1 MRTINVEELVT
12 KFTADVSEYR
22 KRISDVTKDLDSL
35 SGVTR
40 EVKEL
45 THNALNSASGEMQKT
60 GKQLQSLTDKQ
71 NKLKMSGVES
81 QKRAEDY
88 KEKVRLLVLQLN
100 EQKARI
106 RECSEELKK
115 LNSQYKAQQEFLG
128 DYDGGIEGVRT
139 FRKQITDTIHNASAA
154 SDELRQ
160 KLQTL
165 SDIGI
170 GENDSSFAEL
180 KKQLADYSQQ
190 LQRAKNDLSVF
201 DSELKEVGLN
211 PDNLK
216 ADTLSS
222 LSSKM
227 QSLNKEKRLLG
238 EASEKTGAQIRSLS
252 QSAEIEKLKF
262 NSTVEAIKQNKTE
275 ITKLTAKAKA
285 LSKTTAAD
293 KLKSGFNGLK
303 NVLKKVGS
311 TAGSAFFKVK
321 NAVSKVKGATAGTN
335 QALLGTVKSIKK
347 IGIASLGL
355 KVCKAVF
362 GELRSIITNYLSQNE
377 ELNSRVEALKN
388 AFANALAPA
397 INAVISLFERL
408 IPYALSVANAIS
420 GIFSSLGIAS
430 SIKDTSSA
438 IKDTADATDDLSES
452 QKDLYGFDKITKV
465 SDNSSKNKSSSSKSD
480 YETPVASSK
489 FSKYL
494 EDIKKLWKSG
504 DFEGI
509 GEKIAD
515 SCNKVISKIKNLD
528 WKGIQSKVNHTMS
541 GIARSLNGFVKDYD
555 WQGAGEIVG
564 NGINTIFGA
573 IDSFLSNFD
582 FRKLGAGFAKNFNGI
597 FKTVDFKKIGK
608 TISDAVS
615 GAFDFIGGFLEELD
629 WSQLARD
636 LEALIAGIDFGKV
649 ATSLFRGLGAA
660 CGGITAFVG
669 QIIVDGLRGI
679 GDYFSEQIEACGG
692 DVSEGIKKGITDG
705 FKAIGKWINENILKP
720 FTEGFKKA
728 FQIHS
733 PSRVMQNLGGLL
745 MDGLKKGITDSKDK
759 LKNKWQEVKGW
770 FTNIKKNV
778 SLSVKTKWSDLKSK
792 WNNLLDK
799 FKNKTVTIS
808 AKIGVVKDGIKE
820 WLNNYLIE
828 PINAK
833 ISWTGIS
840 IPYLAKGAVIDKPT
854 VAMVGENGKEAVMP
868 LENNTGWIKNLALQ
882 LFQFM
887 GGVNSNNP
895 VNITIPVEIGGKNLT
910 PIVLDDVTSVSK
922 RVRNTAVKV

>member
-12 KFTADVSEYR
+12 KFTADVGEYR
-22 KRISDVTKDLDSL
+22 KKISDVTNDLDSL
-35 SGVTR
+35 SGVTQ

-45 THNALNSASGEMQKT
+45 THNALNSAVGEMQKT

-71 NKLKMSGVES
+71 NKLKMSGIES

-170 GENDSSFAEL
+170 GENDSSFTEL

-190 LQRAKNDLSVF
+190 IQRAKNDLSVF

-238 EASEKTGAQIRSLS
+238 EAAKKTGTQIRSMS

-262 NSTVEAIKQNKTE
+262 ESTVDAIKQNKTE
-275 ITKLTAKAKA
+275 ITKLTAKTKA
-285 LSKTTAAD
+285 LSKTTAAG

-303 NVLKKVGS
+303 NVLNKVGS
-311 TAGSAFFKVK
+311 TAGTVFSKVK
-321 NAVSKVKGATAGTN
+321 NAVSKIKGVTGGTN
-335 QALLGTVKSIKK
+335 QALLSTVKSIKK

-377 ELNSRVEALKN
+377 ELNNRVEALKN

-397 INAVISLFERL
+397 INVVISLFERI

-420 GIFSSLGIAS
+420 SIFSSLGIAS

-465 SDNSSKNKSSSSKSD
+465 SDNSSNKSNSSQSTDS
-480 YETPVASSK
+480 EAPSASSK
-489 FSKYL
+489 LSKYL
-494 EDIKKLWKSG
+494 EEIKELWKNG
-504 DFEGI
+504 NFEGI
-509 GEKIAD
+509 GEQIAA

-528 WKGIQSKVNHTMS
+528 WEGIQSKVNYTMS

-573 IDSFLSNFD
+573 VDSFLSNFD

-597 FKTVDFKKIGK
+597 FKTVDFKNIGK

-615 GAFDFIGGFLEELD
+615 GAFDLIGGFFEELD

-636 LEALIAGIDFGKV
+636 LEDLIKGIDYSKV
-649 ATSLFRGLGAA
+649 ATSLFRGIGAA

-669 QIIVDGLRGI
+669 QLIVDGLRKI
-679 GDYFSEQIEACGG
+679 GDFFSEQIEACGG
-692 DVSEGIKKGITDG
+692 NIFKGILRG
-705 FKAIGKWINENILKP
+705 IIKARLSLYDWIYKNIFKP
-720 FTEGFKKA
+720 FTDGFKKA

-745 MDGLKKGITDSKDK
+745 MDGLKKGIINDK
-759 LKNKWQEVKGW
+759 TNLVQTWRQVKGW
-770 FTNIKKNV
+770 FTNIQKNV
-778 SLSVKTKWSDLKSK
+778 SLSVKTRWSDLKDK
-792 WNNLLDK
+792 WNNLLNH
-799 FKNKTVTIS
+799 FKDKTVTIS
-808 AKIGVVKDGIKE
+808 AKIGVLKEGISE
-820 WLNNYLIE
+820 WLNTHLIG
-828 PINAK
+828 PLNA
-833 ISWTGIS
+833 SVS
-840 IPYLAKGAVIDKPT
+840 PLDFSLPFLATGAVIDKPT

-882 LFQFM
+882 LFRFM

-922 RVRNTAVKV
+922 RGRITAVKV